1 MAFKSSLSFRLVKGE
16 DLNHHGT
23 LFAGRCAEWFVESG
37 FVAVAA
43 FLNTKNIVC
52 LKIHGMEFLYP
63 IHSGDVL
70 AFDSR
75 VVRAGKTSLSVYI
88 KVYEQKKVDDIFSEG
103 FITFCH
109 VDDRTRP
116 IPHNITLVADTP
128 EEKNLQQEA
137 KNLLAYISKPKSN

>member
-1 MAFKSSLSFRLVKGE
+1 MAFKSSLSFRLVKSE

-43 FLNTKNIVC
+43 FLSTKHIVC

-88 KVYEQKKVDDIFSEG
+88 KVYEQKKAADIFSEG

-109 VDDRTRP
+109 VDDETRP
-116 IPHNITLVADTP
+116 IPHNITLIAETP
-128 EEKNLQQEA
+128 EEINLQQEA
-137 KNLLAYISKPKSN
+137 KNLLAYISKPK

>member
-1 MAFKSSLSFRLVKGE
+1 
-16 DLNHHGT
+16 
-23 LFAGRCAEWFVESG
+23 
-37 FVAVAA
+37 
-43 FLNTKNIVC
+43 
-52 LKIHGMEFLYP
+52 MEFLYP
-63 IHSGDVL
+63 IQAGDVL

-88 KVYEQKKVDDIFSEG
+88 KVYEQKKADNVFSEG

-116 IPHNITLVADTP
+116 IPHNITLIAETS

-137 KNLLAYISKPKSN
+137 KNLLAYISKPKPS